1 MKISWSMLITTATLK
16 SHEHMMFT
24 VQLSSK
30 STVDGRV
37 FTDSARNCASQKGSR
52 ECPLKT

>member
-24 VQLSSK
+24 AQLSSK
-30 STVDGRV
+30 PTVDGRV